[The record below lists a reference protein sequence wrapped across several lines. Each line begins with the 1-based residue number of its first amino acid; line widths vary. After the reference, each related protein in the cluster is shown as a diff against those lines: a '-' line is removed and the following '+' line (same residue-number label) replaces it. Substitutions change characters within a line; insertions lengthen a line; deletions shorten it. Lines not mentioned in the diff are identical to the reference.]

1 MSGTAAADW
10 EREEEASSA
19 GLSAKARPKRRRHLA
34 RHRLFRKCDRWRI
47 VSSGRCP
54 AAQCVDTRK
63 IRNRTM
69 KKPAELGAI
78 DIAAV
83 QSRMLMI
90 RNQQVLLDRDVA
102 ALYGVETKAINQA
115 VKRNAGRFEDG
126 YLFQLD
132 AHEVENWKSHIV
144 TSNLSEREIASLKMG
159 MRRAPYAFTERGL
172 YMLAT
177 ILNSDRAVR
186 ATKAIIETYAKVRS
200 MVRDMEAIQ
209 TEKAGSPEQ
218 VNLLT
223 RAGHKLAGL
232 IGDNLSTVSRKTTI
246 ELNLALLKIT
256 HEVAKGKE

>member
-1 MSGTAAADW
+1 
-10 EREEEASSA
+10 
-19 GLSAKARPKRRRHLA
+19 
-34 RHRLFRKCDRWRI
+34 
-47 VSSGRCP
+47 
-54 AAQCVDTRK
+54 
-63 IRNRTM
+63 M

-90 RNQQVLLDRDVA
+90 RDQQVLLDRDVA

-132 AHEVENWKSHIV
+132 AHEVENWKSQIV

-186 ATKAIIETYAKVRS
+186 ATKAIIETYAQVRS

-209 TEKAGSPEQ
+209 TEKAGAPEQ
-218 VNLLT
+218 ANLLT

-256 HEVAKGKE
+256 HEVTQGKE